1 MSVTKL
7 SFVFIFHLLTKF
19 CVGIDMSNTINFN
32 DIKHFSEQTN
42 CNKRFQE
49 KHESL
54 KTDLDSLLTRPDLM
68 LPYQNNNGQQVLFIE
83 SSGRDYLGGLHVF

>member
-1 MSVTKL
+1 MTVTKL
-7 SFVFIFHLLTKF
+7 SFVIMSHLLTKI
-19 CVGIDMSNTINFN
+19 CSGLDMANTIKFS

-49 KHESL
+49 NHESL
-54 KTDLDSLLTRPDLM
+54 KIDLDSLLTRPDLM

>member
-1 MSVTKL
+1 MTVTKL
-7 SFVFIFHLLTKF
+7 SFVIMSHLLTKF
-19 CVGIDMSNTINFN
+19 CSGIEMPDTINFN
-32 DIKHFSEQTN
+32 DIEHFSEQTI

-49 KHESL
+49 NHESL
-54 KTDLDSLLTRPDLM
+54 KIDLDSLLTRPDLM

>member
-1 MSVTKL
+1 MTDTKL
-7 SFVFIFHLLTKF
+7 SFVFMSLFLTKF
-19 CVGIDMSNTINFN
+19 CVGIEMPNTINFN
-32 DIKHFSEQTN
+32 DIKHSSEQTI

-49 KHESL
+49 NHESL
-54 KTDLDSLLTRPDLM
+54 KIDLDSLLTRPDLM

>member
-1 MSVTKL
+1 MTAIKL
-7 SFVFIFHLLTKF
+7 SFVFISHLLTKF
-19 CVGIDMSNTINFN
+19 CSGIDMSDTINFN

-49 KHESL
+49 SHESL
-54 KTDLDSLLTRPDLM
+54 KIDLDSLLTRPDLM

>member
-1 MSVTKL
+1 MTDTKL
-7 SFVFIFHLLTKF
+7 SFVFMSLFLTKI
-19 CVGIDMSNTINFN
+19 CGGIDMANTIKFS
-32 DIKHFSEQTN
+32 DIKHFSEQSI

-49 KHESL
+49 NHESL
-54 KTDLDSLLTRPDLM
+54 KIDLDSLLTRPDLM

>member
-1 MSVTKL
+1 MS
-7 SFVFIFHLLTKF
+7 HLLTKI
-19 CVGIDMSNTINFN
+19 CSGIDMANTIKFN
-32 DIKHFSEQTN
+32 DIKHFSEQTI

-49 KHESL
+49 NHESL
-54 KTDLDSLLTRPDLM
+54 KIVLDSLLTRPDLM

>member
-1 MSVTKL
+1 MTATKL
-7 SFVFIFHLLTKF
+7 SFVFISHLLIKF
-19 CVGIDMSNTINFN
+19 CSGIDMSNTINFN

-49 KHESL
+49 NHESL
-54 KTDLDSLLTRPDLM
+54 KIDLDSLLTRPDLM

-83 SSGRDYLGGLHVF
+83 SSGRDYLGGLHVS